1 MIGPGSLHGQPAHKT
16 LIALHGHSRVVIAQE
31 NITHPWGDAA
41 VDDCCDILLLGERV
55 ELERV
60 LSEERD
66 VYDVLPTLDDGFE
79 GLKPQ
84 KSRHGSDHKIAIC
97 NELFD
102 SLRLERDQR

>member
-1 MIGPGSLHGQPAHKT
+1 
-16 LIALHGHSRVVIAQE
+16 VIAQQ
-31 NITHPWGDAA
+31 NIAHPRGDAA
-41 VDDCCDILLLGERV
+41 VNDSSDVLLLGERV

-97 NELFD
+97 NEL
-102 SLRLERDQR
+102 SYELRCERDQR